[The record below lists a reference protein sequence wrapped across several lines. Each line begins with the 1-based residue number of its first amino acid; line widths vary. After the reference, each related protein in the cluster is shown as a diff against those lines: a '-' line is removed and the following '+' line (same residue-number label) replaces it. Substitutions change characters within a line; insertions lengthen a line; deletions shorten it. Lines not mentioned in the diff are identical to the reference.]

1 MWFQEPA
8 PDLPIPIPVPVEE
21 PEHTGPITDRSRMLG
36 PPPSEPSFP
45 PLPNFEVPP
54 QQPFEPLSSPPE
66 QMVPQ
71 SSMPRRE
78 PRTARSRGMVGLM
91 VGLGAL
97 SLLLVVF
104 FSLPRE
110 ISRILPQTIGIY
122 NALGMKVNK
131 SGFKIIATQTQE
143 VANSIPIIVIKGELV
158 NETDMELE
166 VPSVRIAVR
175 DRAGHELRHWT
186 VKADQEIVGPHGK
199 GSFSV
204 RLENPPADAVDLEVR
219 FAREGEH

>member
-1 MWFQEPA
+1 
-8 PDLPIPIPVPVEE
+8 
-21 PEHTGPITDRSRMLG
+21 MLG

-45 PLPNFEVPP
+45 PLPNFDVPP

-110 ISRILPQTIGIY
+110 ISAVLPQTIGIY
-122 NALGMKVNK
+122 NALGIEVNK

-143 VANSIPIIVIKGELV
+143 IANSVPIIVIKGELV

-175 DRAGHELRHWT
+175 DRARKELHHWI
-186 VKADQEIVGPHGK
+186 VKADQELVGPRGK
-199 GSFSV
+199 GSFSA

>member
-1 MWFQEPA
+1 
-8 PDLPIPIPVPVEE
+8 
-21 PEHTGPITDRSRMLG
+21 MLG

-45 PLPNFEVPP
+45 PLPNFDVPP

-110 ISRILPQTIGIY
+110 ISAVLPQTIGIY
-122 NALGMKVNK
+122 NALGIEVNK

-143 VANSIPIIVIKGELV
+143 IANSIPIIVIKGELV

-175 DRAGHELRHWT
+175 DRARKELHHWI
-186 VKADQEIVGPHGK
+186 VKADQELVGPRGK
-199 GSFSV
+199 GSFSA